1 MNDKDY
7 NKLVNDYEMLHS
19 SKPKLYIMDY
29 KDGFLSR
36 SEKVQEESFLQR
48 SEEDRIRTLLTWLE

>member
-19 SKPKLYIMDY
+19 SKPKHYIMDY